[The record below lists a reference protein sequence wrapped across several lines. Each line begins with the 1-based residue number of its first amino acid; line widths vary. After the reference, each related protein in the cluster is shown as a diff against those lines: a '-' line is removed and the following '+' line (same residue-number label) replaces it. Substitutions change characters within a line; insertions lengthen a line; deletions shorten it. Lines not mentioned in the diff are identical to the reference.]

1 MRKGPWIPILLG
13 GMVAVLILLAGG
25 FYFLVF
31 LELSFGPPLGVALL
45 LVAVGLVV
53 TIPFVVYQR
62 IRGRRGEEQD
72 N

>member
-1 MRKGPWIPILLG
+1 MLLG
-13 GMVAVLILLAGG
+13 GLVVVLLLLAGG

-31 LELSFGPPLGVALL
+31 LEPSFAAPLGVALL

-62 IRGRRGEEQD
+62 IRGRRGNEED
-72 N
+72 D